1 MKTVLITGTSRGI
14 GAALVKAFE
23 AEGHGVL
30 ALSRSYPK
38 MYKEGSTTYIP
49 FDITQEA
56 DLQQLVA
63 YLQRENIH
71 LDIVVSNAG
80 KLIKTPFAAISV
92 EDLQAVYEVNVLGVF
107 RLIQCLL
114 PLFQA
119 QAHIVTISSMGG
131 VQGAMKFAGLSAYT
145 SSKAALIAL
154 TELLAE
160 EYKDTQ
166 WHFNCLALGAVQTE
180 MFSEAFADYKAPI
193 TAKEMAQYIKD
204 FALHQYPYF
213 NGKFL
218 QVASTT
224 P

>member
-14 GAALVKAFE
+14 GAELVKAFE
-23 AEGHGVL
+23 TEGFRVI
-30 ALSRSYPK
+30 ALSRSYPQIH
-38 MYKEGSTTYIP
+38 KEGTITYIP
-49 FDITQEA
+49 FDITREA
-56 DLQQLVA
+56 DLQQLVT
-63 YLQRENIH
+63 YLRQEQLR
-71 LDIVVSNAG
+71 LDVVVSNAG
-80 KLIKTPFAAISV
+80 KLIHAPFETISM
-92 EDLQAVYEVNVLGVF
+92 EDLQAVYQVNVLGVF
-107 RLIQCLL
+107 RLIQYLL
-114 PLFQA
+114 PMLQPK
-119 QAHIVTISSMGG
+119 AHIVTISSMGG

-180 MFSEAFADYKAPI
+180 MLSEAFPDYKAPV

-213 NGKFL
+213 NGKLL

>member
-14 GAALVKAFE
+14 GAELVKAFE
-23 AEGHGVL
+23 AEGFRIL
-30 ALSRSYPK
+30 ALSRSYPHIH
-38 MYKEGSTTYIP
+38 KEGTITYIP
-49 FDITQEA
+49 FDITREA
-56 DLQQLVA
+56 DLQQLDT
-63 YLQRENIH
+63 YLQQEQLR
-71 LDIVVSNAG
+71 LDVVVSNAG
-80 KLIKTPFAAISV
+80 KLIHAPFETISM
-92 EDLQAVYEVNVLGVF
+92 EDLQAVYQVNVLGVF
-107 RLIQCLL
+107 RLIQYLL
-114 PLFQA
+114 PMLQPK
-119 QAHIVTISSMGG
+119 AHIVTISSMGG

-180 MFSEAFADYKAPI
+180 MLSEAFPDYKAPV

-204 FALHQYPYF
+204 FALHQYSYF
-213 NGKFL
+213 NGKLL

>member
-14 GAALVKAFE
+14 GAELVKAFE
-23 AEGHGVL
+23 KEGFRVL
-30 ALSRSYPK
+30 ALSRSYPQIH
-38 MYKEGSTTYIP
+38 KEGTITYIP
-49 FDITQEA
+49 FDITCEA
-56 DLQQLVA
+56 DLQQLVT
-63 YLQRENIH
+63 YLQQEQLR
-71 LDIVVSNAG
+71 LDVVVSNAG
-80 KLIKTPFAAISV
+80 KLIHAPFETISM
-92 EDLQAVYEVNVLGVF
+92 EDLQAVYQVNVLGVF
-107 RLIQCLL
+107 RLIQYLL
-114 PLFQA
+114 PMLQPK
-119 QAHIVTISSMGG
+119 AHIVTISSMGG
-131 VQGAMKFAGLSAYT
+131 VQGAMKFTGLSAYT

-180 MFSEAFADYKAPI
+180 MLSEAFPDYKAPV

-204 FALHQYPYF
+204 FALRQYPYF
-213 NGKFL
+213 NGKLL

>member
-14 GAALVKAFE
+14 GAELVKAFE
-23 AEGHGVL
+23 KEGFRVL
-30 ALSRSYPK
+30 ALSRSYPQIH
-38 MYKEGSTTYIP
+38 KERTITYIP
-49 FDITQEA
+49 FDITCEA
-56 DLQQLVA
+56 DLQQLVT
-63 YLQRENIH
+63 YLQQEQLR
-71 LDIVVSNAG
+71 LDVVVSNAG
-80 KLIKTPFAAISV
+80 KLIHAPFETISM
-92 EDLQAVYEVNVLGVF
+92 EDLQAVYQVNVLGVF
-107 RLIQCLL
+107 RLIQYLL
-114 PLFQA
+114 PMLQPK
-119 QAHIVTISSMGG
+119 AHIVTISSMGG
-131 VQGAMKFAGLSAYT
+131 VQGAMKFTGLSAYT

-180 MFSEAFADYKAPI
+180 MLSEAFPDYKAPV

-204 FALHQYPYF
+204 FALRQYPYF
-213 NGKFL
+213 NGKLL

>member
-14 GAALVKAFE
+14 GAELVKAFE
-23 AEGHGVL
+23 KEGFRVL
-30 ALSRSYPK
+30 ALSRSYPQIH
-38 MYKEGSTTYIP
+38 KEGTITYIP
-49 FDITQEA
+49 FDITCEA
-56 DLQQLVA
+56 DLQLLVT
-63 YLQRENIH
+63 YLQQEQLR
-71 LDIVVSNAG
+71 LDVVVSNAG
-80 KLIKTPFAAISV
+80 KLIHAPFETISM
-92 EDLQAVYEVNVLGVF
+92 EDLQAVYQVNVLGVF
-107 RLIQCLL
+107 RLIQYLL
-114 PLFQA
+114 PMLQPK
-119 QAHIVTISSMGG
+119 AHIVTISSMGG

-180 MFSEAFADYKAPI
+180 MLSEAFPDYKAPV

-213 NGKFL
+213 NGKLL

>member
-1 MKTVLITGTSRGI
+1 MKTILITGTSRGI
-14 GAALVKAFE
+14 GAALVESFE
-23 AEGHGVL
+23 KEGFRVL
-30 ALSRSYPK
+30 ALSRSYPQ
-38 MYKEGSTTYIP
+38 MYKEGNTTYIP
-49 FDITQEA
+49 FDITREKSLHELVCFLQE
-56 DLQQLVA
+56 QHI
-63 YLQRENIH
+63 R

-80 KLIKTPFAAISV
+80 KLINKPFAEISYIQL
-92 EDLQAVYEVNVLGVF
+92 EEVYQVNVLGVF
-107 RLIQCLL
+107 RLIQYLL
-114 PLFQA
+114 PMLQE
-119 QAHIVTISSMGG
+119 QAHVVTISSMGG

-180 MFSEAFADYKAPI
+180 MLSEAFPDYKAPV

-213 NGKFL
+213 NGKLL

>member
-14 GAALVKAFE
+14 GAELVKAFE
-23 AEGHGVL
+23 KEGFRVL
-30 ALSRSYPK
+30 ALSRSYPQIH
-38 MYKEGSTTYIP
+38 KEGTITYIP
-49 FDITQEA
+49 FDITCEA
-56 DLQQLVA
+56 DLQQLVT
-63 YLQRENIH
+63 YLQQEQLR
-71 LDIVVSNAG
+71 LDVVVSNAG
-80 KLIKTPFAAISV
+80 KLIHAPFETISM
-92 EDLQAVYEVNVLGVF
+92 EDLQTVYQVNVLGVF
-107 RLIQCLL
+107 RFIQYLL
-114 PLFQA
+114 PMLQPK
-119 QAHIVTISSMGG
+119 AHIITISSMGG

-180 MFSEAFADYKAPI
+180 MLSEAFPDYKAPV

-204 FALHQYPYF
+204 FALHQYSYF
-213 NGKFL
+213 NGKLL

>member
-1 MKTVLITGTSRGI
+1 MKTVLITGTTRGI
-14 GAALVKAFE
+14 GAELVKAFE
-23 AEGHGVL
+23 KEGFRVL
-30 ALSRSYPK
+30 ALSRSYPQIH
-38 MYKEGSTTYIP
+38 KEGTITYIP
-49 FDITQEA
+49 FDITCEA
-56 DLQQLVA
+56 DLQQLVT
-63 YLQRENIH
+63 YLQQEQLR
-71 LDIVVSNAG
+71 LDVVVSNAG
-80 KLIKTPFAAISV
+80 KLIHAPFETISM
-92 EDLQAVYEVNVLGVF
+92 EDLQAVYQVNVLGVF
-107 RLIQCLL
+107 RLIQYLL
-114 PLFQA
+114 PMLQPK
-119 QAHIVTISSMGG
+119 AHIVTISSMGG

-180 MFSEAFADYKAPI
+180 MLSEAFPDYKAPV

-204 FALHQYPYF
+204 FALRQYPYF
-213 NGKFL
+213 NGKLL

>member
-1 MKTVLITGTSRGI
+1 MKTILITGTSRGI
-14 GAALVKAFE
+14 GAALVESFE
-23 AEGHGVL
+23 KEGFRVL
-30 ALSRSYPK
+30 ALSRSYPQ
-38 MYKEGSTTYIP
+38 MYKEGNTTYIP
-49 FDITQEA
+49 FDITREESLHELVCFLQE
-56 DLQQLVA
+56 QHI
-63 YLQRENIH
+63 R

-80 KLIKTPFAAISV
+80 KLINKPFAEISYIQL
-92 EDLQAVYEVNVLGVF
+92 EEVYQVNVLGVF

-114 PLFQA
+114 PMLQE
-119 QAHIVTISSMGG
+119 QAHVVTIMGG

-180 MFSEAFADYKAPI
+180 MLSEAFPDYKAPV

-213 NGKFL
+213 NGKLL

>member
-14 GAALVKAFE
+14 GAELVKAFE
-23 AEGHGVL
+23 KEGFKVL
-30 ALSRSYPK
+30 ALSRSYPQIH
-38 MYKEGSTTYIP
+38 KEGTITYIP
-49 FDITQEA
+49 FDITCEA
-56 DLQQLVA
+56 DLQQLVT
-63 YLQRENIH
+63 YLQQEQLR
-71 LDIVVSNAG
+71 LDVVVSNAG
-80 KLIKTPFAAISV
+80 KLIHAPFETISM
-92 EDLQAVYEVNVLGVF
+92 EDLQAVYQVNVLGVF
-107 RLIQCLL
+107 RLIQYLL
-114 PLFQA
+114 PMLQPK
-119 QAHIVTISSMGG
+119 AHIVTISSMGG

-180 MFSEAFADYKAPI
+180 MLSEAFPDYKAPV

-213 NGKFL
+213 NGKLL

>member
-14 GAALVKAFE
+14 GAELVKAFE
-23 AEGHGVL
+23 KEGFRVL
-30 ALSRSYPK
+30 ALSRSYPQIH
-38 MYKEGSTTYIP
+38 KEGTITYIP
-49 FDITQEA
+49 FDITHEA
-56 DLQQLVA
+56 DLQQLVT
-63 YLQRENIH
+63 YLQQEQLRLEV
-71 LDIVVSNAG
+71 VVSNAG
-80 KLIKTPFAAISV
+80 KLIHAPFETISM
-92 EDLQAVYEVNVLGVF
+92 EDLQAVYQVNVLGVF
-107 RLIQCLL
+107 RLIQYLL
-114 PLFQA
+114 PMLQPK
-119 QAHIVTISSMGG
+119 AHIITISSMGG

-180 MFSEAFADYKAPI
+180 MLSEAFPDYKAPV

-204 FALHQYPYF
+204 FALHQYSYF
-213 NGKFL
+213 NGKLL

>member
-14 GAALVKAFE
+14 GAELVKAFE
-23 AEGHGVL
+23 KEGFRVL
-30 ALSRSYPK
+30 ALSRSYSQIH
-38 MYKEGSTTYIP
+38 KEGTITYIP
-49 FDITQEA
+49 FDITCEA
-56 DLQQLVA
+56 DLQQLVT
-63 YLQRENIH
+63 YLQQEQLR
-71 LDIVVSNAG
+71 LDVVVSNAG
-80 KLIKTPFAAISV
+80 KLIHAPFETISM
-92 EDLQAVYEVNVLGVF
+92 EDLQTVYQVNVLGVF
-107 RLIQCLL
+107 RLIQYLL
-114 PLFQA
+114 PMLQPK
-119 QAHIVTISSMGG
+119 AHIVTISSMGG

-180 MFSEAFADYKAPI
+180 MLSEAFPDYKAPV

-204 FALHQYPYF
+204 FALHQYSYF
-213 NGKFL
+213 NGKLL

>member
-14 GAALVKAFE
+14 GAELVKAFE
-23 AEGHGVL
+23 KEGISVL
-30 ALSRSYPK
+30 ALSRSYSQIH
-38 MYKEGSTTYIP
+38 KEGTITYIP
-49 FDITQEA
+49 FDITCEA
-56 DLQQLVA
+56 DLQQLVT
-63 YLQRENIH
+63 YLQQEQLR
-71 LDIVVSNAG
+71 LDVVVSNAG
-80 KLIKTPFAAISV
+80 KLIHAPFETISM
-92 EDLQAVYEVNVLGVF
+92 EDLQTVYQVNVLGVF
-107 RLIQCLL
+107 RLIQYLL
-114 PLFQA
+114 PMLQPK
-119 QAHIVTISSMGG
+119 AHIVTISSMGG

-180 MFSEAFADYKAPI
+180 MLSEAFPDYKAPV

-204 FALHQYPYF
+204 FALHQYSYF
-213 NGKFL
+213 NGKLL